1 MRGENAKRRIMSRS
15 RKKTPITGMT
25 TAESDK
31 AWKQAASRKLRRT
44 VRQRLLATDDGEA
57 IPTMRYELVNPA
69 SSDKDGKQWLGNAF
83 PKLMRK

>member
-1 MRGENAKRRIMSRS
+1 MSRS

-31 AWKQAASRKLRRT
+31 EWKQAASRKVRRT
-44 VRQRLLATDDGEA
+44 VRQRLLEAEDGDGVPA
-57 IPTMRYELVNPA
+57 KRYELINPA
-69 SSDKDGKQWLGNAF
+69 SSDKDGKQWLGYAF